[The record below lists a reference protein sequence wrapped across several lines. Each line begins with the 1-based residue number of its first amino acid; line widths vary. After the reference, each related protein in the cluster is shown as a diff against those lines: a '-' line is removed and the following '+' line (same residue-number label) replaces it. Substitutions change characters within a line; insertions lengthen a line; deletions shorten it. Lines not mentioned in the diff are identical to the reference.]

1 MIYWKGLNFVLL
13 FYVGSTVESRYVN
26 LGLLEI
32 SVMSK
37 FFWSPV
43 LNLVLFNLIY
53 FSYLKFRYVDI
64 SGISK

>member
-1 MIYWKGLNFVLL
+1 MIYWKGFNFVL
-13 FYVGSTVESRYVN
+13 

-32 SVMSK
+32 SVMLK
-37 FFWSPV
+37 FFWSPI

-53 FSYLKFRYVDI
+53 FSYLKFRCVKI